1 VTSRLPAKL
10 EVAGLVRA
18 VQGNG
23 GFASILHKGDPDRG
37 TISMLV
43 AERGQPRAVLERRMS
58 ADFTYR
64 WSEGASPACEQ
75 GFDWRKW
82 VESQSRIDPD
92 CWLIELDVADAQR
105 FIAETTAS
113 G

>member
-1 VTSRLPAKL
+1 MTSRLPAKL
-10 EVAGLVRA
+10 EVAALVRA
-18 VQGNG
+18 VQGDG
-23 GFASILHKGDPDRG
+23 GFASVLHKGDPDSG
-37 TISMLV
+37 TISLLV
-43 AERGQPRAVLERRMS
+43 AERGQPQAVLERRMA

-64 WSEGASPACEQ
+64 WSEGASPA
-75 GFDWRKW
+75 GDWRNW
-82 VESQSRIDPD
+82 IESQSRIDPD